1 MASGTFQKNHH
12 IKGKQLRI
20 APSWQNLCF
29 CLVSALVVLTIAW
42 LSAETITLSPGLAY
56 TIAFVIV
63 ATSILGCAFSSPNP
77 RISAAIST
85 AILAIAALGA
95 LKFYPDLVS
104 AFGQA
109 CVVTV
114 TLLSAGS
121 LIGAFVGYR
130 IEAPG
135 HLLIV
140 VVVSSLVDLLSVV
153 HPAGPSA
160 QLAQDKAML
169 SLLALPWPMLGT
181 KDLIPVIGVGDIV
194 FSALYVAASRAHAL
208 SAQRTLF
215 ALIAGFAFTLLA
227 LFVFMKPIPAL
238 PFFGAAMLIAHPRAR
253 VLPTTDRKKA
263 LLGFV
268 ILAAAL
274 AFWLLRH

>member
-1 MASGTFQKNHH
+1 M
-12 IKGKQLRI
+12 KGKLLRI
-20 APSWQNLCF
+20 GSSWRNLCF
-29 CLVSALVVLTIAW
+29 CLVSALIVLTIAG
-42 LSAETITLSPGLAY
+42 LSSETITLSPELAY

-63 ATSILGCAFSSPNP
+63 AASILGCAFASPKP
-77 RISAAIST
+77 RVSIAIAAAIV
-85 AILAIAALGA
+85 AIAALGA
-95 LKFYPDLVS
+95 LKFSPGLLS
-104 AFGQA
+104 TLGQA

-114 TLLSAGS
+114 LLLSAGT
-121 LIGAFVGYR
+121 LIGALVGYH

-181 KDLIPVIGVGDIV
+181 KDLIPVIGVGDVV
-194 FSALYVAASRAHAL
+194 FSALYVGASRAHAL
-208 SAQRTLF
+208 SSRRTLL
-215 ALIAGFAFTLLA
+215 ALIAGFVLTLAA
-227 LFVFMKPIPAL
+227 LFVFVMPIPAL
-238 PFFGAAMLIAHPRAR
+238 PFFGAAMLVAHPRAR
-253 VLPTTDRKKA
+253 MLPAADRKKA
-263 LLGFV
+263 LIGLC